1 MHVSYIM
8 LSPPVYGPNKY
19 APRFHHKLNSC
30 FNGWCPNCSQRN
42 AAPAPCVQIWCGTL
56 KVHAHTC
63 NVQKKKKLRVCIAFI
78 HIGNQLAPRAQ
89 SSMSLH
95 TILRQFFISW
105 SCTRWGSVFPPRGGL
120 FTYIFFRGCSAC
132 LDNVLFTKS

>member
-1 MHVSYIM
+1 MKVGHFQYSFNRFSSDFKHAYNACFLHNAVP
-8 LSPPVYGPNKY
+8 PPVYGPNKY

-63 NVQKKKKLRVCIAFI
+63 NVQKKKNCAFA
-78 HIGNQLAPRAQ
+78 L
-89 SSMSLH
+89 L
-95 TILRQFFISW
+95 
-105 SCTRWGSVFPPRGGL
+105 L
-120 FTYIFFRGCSAC
+120 FTLATNLHHVRNLAC
-132 LDNVLFTKS
+132 LSTPFCGNSS